1 MFPLSIFLRSISIFF
16 ESIQI
21 GTKRR
26 DLNMMPAIGF
36 DLKKLFPECANQFLR
51 FHNSNRS
58 IRQLF
63 A

>member
-1 MFPLSIFLRSISIFF
+1 
-16 ESIQI
+16 
-21 GTKRR
+21 
-26 DLNMMPAIGF
+26 MMPAIGF